1 MGMSKKLNF
10 IRFYTILVVLAMCLP
25 SVEDLVTRNS
35 CDWIC
40 NAESGTIDWK
50 ELERKISQGELTKLE
65 ITYKQSVDPSCG
77 SENDTL
83 DLNNKTEDAA
93 LWFKMA
99 PTSMGK
105 IALLSSIISGEILTG
120 RVFFKSDKAMNV
132 SCRIFKPITRPTTN
146 RSSLFAFDLPQ
157 SVMYFVK
164 EKANC
169 SERDDDF
176 WILIRKE
183 KQTHIT
189 LPGSSLE
196 TSPQVDASYDERKLT
211 VSDTWLVVSVLIWI
225 IIVLC
230 SAAILL
236 LFRPSEVTVQLTQTT
251 RENSESA
258 RSPVQGDDIPDERL
272 NQPIQDSQL
281 PDDDADESCET
292 NREYEID
299 VSPYGIIET
308 LDGDRSTPIAS
319 QSEMVGAPQRTS
331 NSNPFRK
338 TDSERVIVVYPK
350 TIHPSTSDDVEE
362 TRTSENSNSR
372 CSNPRISPG
381 EIAAS
386 SDTGC
391 SSCPVSSGET
401 AASSAPLAS
410 VESLTVD
417 EQSSEND
424 LRVESGVVINMP
436 QSDHR
441 SSFVEDQSVSHE
453 GNGNCISMIVVG
465 RSSPVSIG
473 SWIGNKL
480 FIASNGNQCHKLK
493 MLVKFII
500 ISFLPILLLTGFG
513 DLLLILLN
521 IDQEI
526 ALYLPNHHLTSS
538 VFIEV
543 FNAAHPGLMFLA
555 VFSLVCYTV
564 RSLFVYGNISECSN
578 WKSCFVHS
586 GHPFALSRLRCLF
599 NPCDECK
606 NSQSDCPKQ
615 IEVPDNIFHN
625 LEELPGIFIKYWSCL
640 FHCFVEY
647 VEWMKIDLQVKI
659 ILILLVIAIMIILAL
674 FWRYALLVLSL
685 IFLFLLVF
693 TPLVDIL
700 LSSPLVCLCH
710 GRMRAFKDERPR
722 FKFFELFLT
731 VFSLIWLTIYSVRGA
746 LVVEIASVAFVHMLI
761 GHPKKVL
768 VSVTVVA
775 LACHYVFS
783 SYICLTAQYLGLVK
797 ELFNSY
803 RKKFKELEEKG
814 EVNNLFNFNQ
824 GEHKKLIPTELFQ
837 YACEHELI
845 KKPVRNSVAIMLLKT
860 LVPLLLS
867 LFVYPLIHLPRS
879 DSASIGTAV
888 ITLLGTYNYFNNRIN
903 KEPPKFNEEDID
915 IVVDDY
921 ITMKQ

>member
-10 IRFYTILVVLAMCLP
+10 IRFYTILVLLAMCLP

-211 VSDTWLVVSVLIWI
+211 VSDIWLVVSVLIWI
-225 IIVLC
+225 IIVLY

-272 NQPIQDSQL
+272 IQAIQDSQL

-299 VSPYGIIET
+299 VSPYGITET
-308 LDGDRSTPIAS
+308 LDGKEGTPIAT

-338 TDSERVIVVYPK
+338 TDNKRVNVVYPE

-362 TRTSENSNSR
+362 TRTSENLNSR
-372 CSNPRISPG
+372 CSNSRISPG
-381 EIAAS
+381 EIVAS

-391 SSCPVSSGET
+391 SSCPVSSSET

-410 VESLTVD
+410 VESLTDD
-417 EQSSEND
+417 EQSSKND

-453 GNGNCISMIVVG
+453 RNGNCISMIVVG

-480 FIASNGNQCHKLK
+480 FIASNGNLCHKLK

-500 ISFLPILLLTGFG
+500 ISFLPILLLTGFA

-526 ALYLPNHHLTSS
+526 ALYLPNLYLTSS

-543 FNAAHPGLMFLA
+543 FNAHPGLIFLA

-564 RSLFVYGNISECSN
+564 RSLFVYGIISECSN

-615 IEVPDNIFHN
+615 IEVPDNISHN
-625 LEELPGIFIKYWSCL
+625 LEELPRIFIKYWSCL

-647 VEWMKIDLQVKI
+647 VKWMKIDLRVKI

-674 FWRYALLVLSL
+674 FWPYVLLVLSL
-685 IFLFLLVF
+685 TFLFLLLF

-722 FKFFELFLT
+722 FKLLELFLT
-731 VFSLIWLTIYSVRGA
+731 VFSLIWLTIYYVRGA
-746 LVVEIASVAFVHMLI
+746 LVVEIASAGFVHMLN

-768 VSVTVVA
+768 VSVTIVA

-814 EVNNLFNFNQ
+814 EVNKLINFNQ
-824 GEHKKLIPTELFQ
+824 GEHKTLIPTELFQ

-860 LVPLLLS
+860 LVPLLLL

-888 ITLLGTYNYFNNRIN
+888 ITLFGTYNYLNNSIN
-903 KEPPKFNEEDID
+903 KEPPKCNEEDID

-921 ITMKQ
+921 ITKRQ